1 VNLAPGTTL
10 LHYRLSARIGEGGMG
25 VVWRA
30 TDTTL
35 GRDVA
40 IKVIPA
46 ALAGDAERLAR
57 FEREARLL
65 ASLNHPNIA
74 AVYGFHAA
82 DGTIFLAMEL
92 VPGEDLAARLRRGA
106 IPVTEAIPLARDIA
120 GALEYAHEHG
130 IVHRDLKPANVTL
143 TPEGQIKVLD
153 FGLAKA
159 IGGPGQ
165 DSGPGQSPTMMPTVT
180 SAGSMAGIILGTA
193 AYMSPEQARGKA
205 VDRRTDIW
213 AFGCVLY
220 EILTGGRAFDGETVT
235 DVLSAVVSRAPDWD
249 ALPTET
255 PRAVRALLGRCLDKD
270 ARTRLRDI
278 GEARVALETAPG
290 AAAGTPGD
298 EAARPDAPK
307 AAPDRGRRVER
318 LAWLAAVVLLAG
330 GWAVWAGLFGGMS
343 GRRAGIAASR
353 TGSSGDAIRPYTLRR
368 LTELPGPEGHPDL
381 SPDGRML
388 IYDSA
393 AGGNLDVYL
402 QRVGGG
408 RAINLTAGSPADD
421 GQATFSPD
429 GNSIAFRSGRDGG
442 GLFVMGATGESVRRV
457 TSTGYDPAWSP
468 DGKTLAYTTEPVIEP
483 YNREGNSELW
493 SVAIGTGETRRLFAG
508 DAVQAAWSPDGAF
521 IAYWANTGG
530 QRDLWVVPAAGGD
543 PVAVTS
549 DPATDW
555 SPKWSPDGRWLFF
568 SSDRGGSMGLWRV
581 GIDAATGRPAGPPQ
595 PVSTGMR
602 SLGFAR
608 PAASGERMAVMA
620 YDRTWDLR
628 LYAVDPARPES
639 PRPGI
644 LLRNQSIGRCAP
656 SPDGIW
662 LACSS
667 QGAREDLVLVRAD
680 GGEVRRLTD
689 DPFKDRVPLWA
700 PDGQSISFNSTR
712 GGRWDF
718 WAIRADG
725 SDLRRVTDI
734 AEAWSGIIAP
744 DGRRLLFTL
753 PTTTELLVGDF
764 ASVSTLDNVR
774 RLAPAVPPG
783 TAFAPYAWTTVGDRV
798 AGVLQDSI
806 GTAMALATYG
816 IGDGALRRFD
826 LPMSGGGF
834 RAVGGW
840 MPDGRRV
847 VVRAAPGIVLLDT
860 STGTWKVILPARS
873 TDGIA
878 LSRDG
883 RTLLVENEIVDGDIW
898 LLDFEEGVP

>member
-10 LHYRLSARIGEGGMG
+10 LHYRLAGKIGEGGMG

-35 GRDVA
+35 GREVA

-46 ALAGDAERLAR
+46 DLATDAERLAR

-74 AVYGFHAA
+74 AVYGFHDAG
-82 DGTIFLAMEL
+82 GTIFLAMEL
-92 VPGEDLAARLRRGA
+92 VPGEDLAARLRRGT
-106 IPVTEAIPLARDIA
+106 IPAAEAIPLARSIA

-130 IVHRDLKPANVTL
+130 IVHRDLKPANVTM
-143 TPEGQIKVLD
+143 TPEGQVKVLD

-159 IGGPGQ
+159 TGGPGLG
-165 DSGPGQSPTMMPTVT
+165 SGPGQSPTMMPTVT
-180 SAGSMAGIILGTA
+180 SAGSAAGIILGTA

-220 EILTGGRAFDGETVT
+220 EMLTGRRAFDGETVT
-235 DVLSAVVSRAPDWD
+235 DVLAAVVSREPDWD
-249 ALPTET
+249 ALPAAT
-255 PRAVRALLGRCLDKD
+255 PRAIRALLARCLDKD
-270 ARTRLRDI
+270 ARMRLRDI
-278 GEARVALETAPG
+278 GEARVVLEAASEAAAEVHGDDAAREGAPG
-290 AAAGTPGD
+290 VAAW
-298 EAARPDAPK
+298 
-307 AAPDRGRRVER
+307 RGRRAER
-318 LAWLAAVVLLAG
+318 LAWLLAVVLLAG
-330 GWAVWAGLFGGMS
+330 GWALWGGLFGGRGGS
-343 GRRAGIAASR
+343 AAPGASAAG
-353 TGSSGDAIRPYTLRR
+353 DVIRPYTLRR
-368 LTELPGPEGHPDL
+368 LTELPGLEGHPDL

-393 AGGNLDVYL
+393 AGGSLDIYL
-402 QRVGGG
+402 LRVGGG

-421 GQATFSPD
+421 DEAAFSPD
-429 GNSIAFRSGRDGG
+429 GNAIAFRSGRDGG

-457 TSTGYDPAWSP
+457 TSAGYDPAWSP
-468 DGKTLAYTTEPVIEP
+468 DGKTLAYTTEPVNEP

-508 DAVQAAWSPDGAF
+508 DAVQAAWSPDGGF
-521 IAYWANTGG
+521 IAYWANNGG
-530 QRDLWVVPAAGGD
+530 QRDVWVVPATGGD

-555 SPKWSPDGRWLFF
+555 SPDWSPDGRWLFF

-581 GIDAATGRPAGPPQ
+581 GIDPATGRPAGPPQ

-608 PAASGERMAVMA
+608 PAAAGERMAVMA

-628 LYAVDPARPES
+628 LYAVDPERPEA
-639 PRPGI
+639 PRPGV
-644 LLRNQSIGRCAP
+644 LLRNQAIGRCGP
-656 SPDGIW
+656 SPDGVW

-667 QGAREDLVLVRAD
+667 QGVGEDLVLVRAD
-680 GGEVRRLTD
+680 GGEVRRLMD
-689 DPFKDRVPLWA
+689 DPFKDRVPLWS
-700 PDGQSISFNSTR
+700 PDGQSITFYSTR
-712 GGRWDF
+712 GGHWDY
-718 WAIRADG
+718 WTIRADG
-725 SDLRRVTDI
+725 SDLRRLTDI
-734 AEAWSGIIAP
+734 NDAWGGILAP
-744 DGRRLLFTL
+744 DGRRLLL
-753 PTTTELLVGDF
+753 SLNAGAELLLGDA
-764 ASVSTLDNVR
+764 ASVSTLDTVR

-783 TAFAPYAWTTVGDRV
+783 TGFNPYAWTAVGDRV
-798 AGVLQDSI
+798 VGVLQDKI
-806 GTAMALATYG
+806 GAAVALATYG
-816 IGDGALRRFD
+816 MEDGVLRRYD
-826 LPMSGGGF
+826 IPMNGAGF

-847 VVRAAPGIVLLDT
+847 VVRADPGIVLLDT
-860 STGTWKVILPARS
+860 GTGTWKVLLPAEP

-883 RTLLVENEIVDGDIW
+883 RTLLVEKEIVDGDIW
-898 LLDFEEGVP
+898 LVDFEAGAP